1 MDHLREAREQ
11 TSSAASKLRPNIDIK
26 ITELDSIEDR
36 KNILDTNNDRKTE
49 NDQIP
54 GPATEREEL
63 DNDSGDDLTD
73 GVTSGGIFT
82 KSKKPKKSC
91 KPPKARL
98 YKDPKVMRHIGFK
111 EAACA
116 NGYDENG

>member
-1 MDHLREAREQ
+1 MEHLWEARKQ
-11 TSSAASKLRPNIDIK
+11 TSSAASKLRPNIDIQ
-26 ITELDSIEDR
+26 ITELDSVEDR
-36 KNILDTNNDRKTE
+36 KNILDTNDRKTE

-54 GPATEREEL
+54 GPATEREDF
-63 DNDSGDDLTD
+63 DNGSADDLTD
-73 GVTSGGIFT
+73 GVTSGSIFS